1 MCREPTLTQE
11 LSTRPSQVSVG
22 VTSSQFILV
31 NFSRV
36 RGLLIELGYPRGDA
50 FSILSFSLGRN
61 PKFLTHTWI
70 VQADD
75 CSLGLSM
82 RSGNFSG

>member
-1 MCREPTLTQE
+1 
-11 LSTRPSQVSVG
+11 VG
-22 VTSSQFILV
+22 LRVTSSRFILV

-36 RGLLIELGYPRGDA
+36 RGLLVEFGSPRGDA

-61 PKFLTHTWI
+61 PKFLTHTWT

-75 CSLGLSM
+75 CSPGLIV
-82 RSGNFSG
+82 